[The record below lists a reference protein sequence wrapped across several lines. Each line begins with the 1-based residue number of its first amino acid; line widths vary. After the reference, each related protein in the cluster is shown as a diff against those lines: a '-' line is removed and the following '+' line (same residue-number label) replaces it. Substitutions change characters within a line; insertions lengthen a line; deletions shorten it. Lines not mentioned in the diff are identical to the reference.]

1 LVFIKK
7 NYRRGHNYY
16 TIAEGYREG
25 GKVKHR
31 TLLYLG
37 RLDQLTEEKRKK
49 IEAIV
54 KELPEEKRS
63 YVESCL
69 STLEIPVVK
78 EQGDVEL
85 LYKIAEKLGLRQIIN
100 NHVSK
105 TAGVD
110 VGIQMTILAIN
121 QCLEAVALDNIDLW
135 YHHTTLEELFGIP
148 FYNLN
153 TENMCRAM
161 DYIYEPIIEDG
172 RVVDAK
178 DNALAIKKSIV
189 ARLKELFDIKLDAL
203 FYDITSTYF
212 EGNGCI
218 IARLGY
224 SRDGK
229 RDKKQI
235 LICLVVTKEHRF
247 PIFYNVLE
255 GNISDLKTVAQML
268 SILQKEFKIEKTLLV
283 LDRGMISPGNLK
295 KLDSADY
302 DFIGGLK
309 KDKFV
314 KNLILEASELEKDEY
329 RVRDDMN
336 AVEMIKEYKGKNR
349 KFVIYLDK
357 KKAASVKQERDV
369 NLAEAWKGLNEY
381 ALKVNSGKY
390 KNAAKVLSKAKK
402 LTKGVSTYFRSEI
415 SMEDGFVKIYPKKLE
430 KKIALAEKLD
440 GRYMLFSSDLKL
452 SKEEIISAYFDKDGI
467 EKAFRNMKQ
476 HGIQPTRNTLLNR
489 VKTRV
494 FVSYLALL
502 LIATLNFILKKA
514 GLDISAER
522 TLQYLKWQKKV
533 TLNLNGEIV
542 AKSTVPELEAQ
553 EILKKIDSVKII

>member
-1 LVFIKK
+1 MVFIKK

-16 TIAEGYREG
+16 TIADGYREG

-54 KELPEEKRS
+54 RELPEEKRS
-63 YVESCL
+63 DVESCL

-85 LYKIAEKLGLRQIIN
+85 LYKIAEKLCLRQIIN
-100 NHVSK
+100 NNVSK

-110 VGIQMTILAIN
+110 VGTQMTILAIN
-121 QCLEAVALDNIDLW
+121 QCLESVALDNIDLW
-135 YHHTTLEELFGIP
+135 YHHTTLEELYSIP

-153 TENMCRAM
+153 TENLCRAM

-189 ARLKELFDIKLDAL
+189 DRLKELFDIKLDAL

-255 GNISDLKTVAQML
+255 GNISDLKTVAQTL

-295 KLDSADY
+295 KLDGTNY

-314 KNLILEASELEKDEY
+314 KNLILEAAELEKEEN
-329 RVRDDMN
+329 RVRDGMN
-336 AVEMIKEYKGKNR
+336 AVEVVTEYKGKNR

-357 KKAASVKQERDV
+357 KKTTSVKQERDIK
-369 NLAEAWKGLNEY
+369 LAEAWKGLNEY

-402 LTKGVSTYFRSEI
+402 LTKGVSTYFKSEI
-415 SMEDGFVKIYPKKLE
+415 FVEDGFVKIYPKKLE

-440 GRYMLFSSDLKL
+440 GRYVLFSSDLKL

-476 HGIQPTRNTLLNR
+476 HGMQPTRNTLLNR

-494 FVSYLALL
+494 FVGYLALL

-514 GLDISAER
+514 GLDISSER
-522 TLQYLKWQKKV
+522 ALQYLKWQKKV